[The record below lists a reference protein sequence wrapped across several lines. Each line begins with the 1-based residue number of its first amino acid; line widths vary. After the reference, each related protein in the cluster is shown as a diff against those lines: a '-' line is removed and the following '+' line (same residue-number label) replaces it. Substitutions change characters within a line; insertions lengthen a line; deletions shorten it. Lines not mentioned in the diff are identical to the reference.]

1 MRELKDL
8 KGARCSDQA
17 AQAAQTNNFPWAYS
31 NFSTATA
38 HDFLYEP
45 AAPTRNTFPL
55 LFGEILSLNL
65 QIRPNIYY

>member
-1 MRELKDL
+1 MRELKDQ

-45 AAPTRNTFPL
+45 AL
-55 LFGEILSLNL
+55 LLQPEILSHCFSV
-65 QIRPNIYY
+65 RFFH